1 MRIAAILAATST
13 LVLAAEAAAQP
24 RQWAYPGG
32 TMQIDPRCT
41 RMKDP
46 VACTCALQ
54 TGGDIGPR
62 GYWHYSHKAAPAY
75 TACMQQAGH
84 AHR

>member
-1 MRIAAILAATST
+1 MRIAAILATTSIV
-13 LVLAAEAAAQP
+13 LLAAEAVAQP
-24 RQWAYPGG
+24 RQWGA
-32 TMQIDPRCT
+32 MQVNPRCV

-75 TACMQQAGH
+75 TACMQQA
-84 AHR
+84 R